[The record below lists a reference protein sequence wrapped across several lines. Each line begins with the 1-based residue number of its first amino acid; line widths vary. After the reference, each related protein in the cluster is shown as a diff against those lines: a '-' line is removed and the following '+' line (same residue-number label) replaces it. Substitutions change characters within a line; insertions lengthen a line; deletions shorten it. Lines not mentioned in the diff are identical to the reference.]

1 MIQDTSAQDTTIVQK
16 SPLIKQAKW
25 ILAGIAALSCVAVAY
40 PSYQQ
45 WQNTEISVKAD
56 GLRMASVTRGAFVR
70 DISATGKIVAAHAP
84 SVYSTVSGNIH
95 LLVQPGDAVKIDQV
109 VAKLSSPE
117 LSNQLK
123 QQQSVLEGLSIAL
136 ERQKLNVRS
145 DSLKQQ
151 QTLDMAKV
159 ALTAAKREQRR
170 AKISIGQQ
178 LISQID
184 FEKAED
190 DLARAKLAFNHA
202 SQEAE
207 LKKDQLAFEIKTGE
221 LDVNRQ
227 QLVVDDLLRQVEE
240 LAIKAPVEGVIGNL
254 LVEQRSQVRPNQP
267 LLTVVDLTAYE
278 AELMVPE
285 NFADDIGLDMETEI
299 TVNGAKIK
307 GKISAISPE
316 VNNNQVTTRVRFD
329 SQDNISLRQNQRVTA
344 RVLLENK
351 ADVLMVKRGAF
362 LQSGGGKFAY
372 IVNQNTAAMV
382 NIEVGASSISHVEL
396 LDGVKEGDQLVISSL
411 DTFKQAKQV
420 LIR

>member
-1 MIQDTSAQDTTIVQK
+1 MIQDTSAQDTKVVQK

-25 ILAGIAALSCVAVAY
+25 ILAGIAAVSCVAVAY
-40 PSYQQ
+40 PSYTQ
-45 WQNTEISVKAD
+45 WQNNEISVKAD
-56 GLRMASVTRGAFVR
+56 TLRLASVTRGAFVR
-70 DISATGKIVAAHAP
+70 DISANGKIVAAHAP

-95 LLVQPGDAVKIDQV
+95 LLVQAGDAVKVDQI
-109 VAKLSSPE
+109 VARLSSPE

-123 QQQSVLEGLSIAL
+123 QQQSVLESSTIAL

-145 DSLKQQ
+145 DTLKQQ

-170 AKISIGQQ
+170 AKIAIGQQ

-190 DLARAKLAFNHA
+190 DLARANLAFNHA
-202 SQEAE
+202 SQEAD
-207 LKKDQLAFEIKTGE
+207 LKKDQMAFEIKTSQ

-227 QLVVDDLLRQVEE
+227 QLVVDDLLRQISE
-240 LAIKAPVEGVIGNL
+240 LQIKAPVEGVIGNL
-254 LVEQRSQVRPNQP
+254 LVEQRSQVRQNQA

-299 TVNGAKIK
+299 IVNGATIK
-307 GKISAISPE
+307 GRISSISPE
-316 VNNNQVTTRVRFD
+316 VNNNQVITRVRFD
-329 SQDNISLRQNQRVTA
+329 NQDSISLRQNQRVTA

-351 ADVLMVKRGAF
+351 ADVLMIKRGAF
-362 LQSGGGKFAY
+362 VQSGGGKFAY
-372 IVNQNTAAMV
+372 IVNQNTASMI

-396 LDGVKEGDQLVISSL
+396 INGVKEGDRLVISSL